1 VGRAVRRPR
10 TGGSE
15 QCPLALRERWRVAAL
30 AAGWPFPDDW
40 GVPAVDA
47 VCEAATDG
55 RDPTQ
60 ALGRLG
66 RARAESGAGLDET
79 LRDLATLYVVVSAT
93 GRLAGPGT
101 AATTDGASS
110 VLDHV
115 PPRLL
120 RATALGWADVVAG
133 ERASTRVV
141 DELTGLTTAGYLRT
155 RLAEVYRYAEV
166 DGHTADERHVLVVL
180 ALDLTRAGGWSRLL
194 PMLMAAEAMRAVFDG
209 GETLTLLTPSVAVI
223 LAGRDERLALRS
235 KRLRR
240 LATELVARDPDSAC
254 VGPVR
259 IWLEQLPSAHPAAC
273 DLLAHLGR

>member
-1 VGRAVRRPR
+1 VRRAVPRPR
-10 TGGSE
+10 TGGSD

-30 AAGWPFPDDW
+30 AAGWPFPGDW

-79 LRDLATLYVVVSAT
+79 LHDLATLYAVVSAT
-93 GRLAGPGT
+93 GGLAGPGAP
-101 AATTDGASS
+101 AADGASP

-155 RLAEVYRYAEV
+155 RLDEVYRCAEV
-166 DGHTADERHVLVVL
+166 DGHAADERHVLVAL
-180 ALDLTRAGGWSRLL
+180 ALDLTRAGGWTRLL

-240 LATELVARDPDSAC
+240 LATELMARDPDSAC
-254 VGPVR
+254 VGPARV
-259 IWLEQLPSAHPAAC
+259 WLERLPSTHPAAC